1 MNKIILAFEV
11 HSLVTETDV
20 MNYNEEGTKAG
31 RCTGSCGNPDDSWY
45 EDTEI
50 RKGYKEAV
58 MHELRLNKRRKFAWL
73 KVG

>member
-1 MNKIILAFEV
+1 MNQIILAFEV
-11 HSLVTETDV
+11 HGLVRGTDIK
-20 MNYNEEGTKAG
+20 NYNEEGTKAG

-58 MHELRLNKRRKFAWL
+58 MHQLRLNKRRKLACP